1 MRFYFHLHNDI
12 ETHDG
17 EGVELAD
24 RAAAVRHAEDEART
38 MAAQS
43 VGVGHLNLSH
53 CIEVTDSAGT
63 CLLKVTFGEVVEVK
77 P

>member
-1 MRFYFHLHNDI
+1 MRFYFHLHNDV
-12 ETHDG
+12 ETHDE

-24 RAAAVRHAEDEART
+24 TTAAVRHAKDEART
-38 MAAQS
+38 MAAES

-53 CIEVTDSAGT
+53 CIEVTDKAGAG
-63 CLLKVTFGEVVEVK
+63 LLKVTFGDVVEVR